1 MKVKEIIRDIVKEL
15 KTEVEVE
22 YRDAQQWFFKEGIE
36 LYGVRVGTVRRI
48 GRKYFRKIEPRDK
61 KTVFD
66 LGEELLKLEK
76 QETRI
81 IAFQWA
87 SGMSRDF
94 ELGDFVVFERWLK
107 KYVSNWASCDG
118 LCTGPLGE
126 LLVQYPQLIKKTVLW
141 RKSKNRWVRRAAAV
155 SLIKPVKKKQN
166 LADVFKAA
174 DALLLD
180 EDDMVQKGY
189 GWMLKEASN
198 VYRKEIFDFV
208 MKRKDKMPR
217 TALRYAIEKM
227 PQSWRKRAMAR
238 RE

>member
-1 MKVKEIIRDIVKEL
+1 MKKIIQSIIKEL
-15 KTEVEVE
+15 KAEAETK
-22 YRDAQQWFFKEGIE
+22 YKDAQQWFFKEDID
-36 LYGVRVGTVRRI
+36 LYGVRVGEVRRI
-48 GRKYFRKIEPRDK
+48 GRKYFKGVEPRDK
-61 KTVFD
+61 KAVFD

-87 SGMSRDF
+87 SGVKKEF
-94 ELGDFVVFERWLK
+94 EPGDFKMFEGWLK

-126 LLVQYPQLIKKTVLW
+126 LLTQYPELIRKTVPW
-141 RKSKNRWVRRAAAV
+141 RKSKNRWVRRGAAV
-155 SLIKPVKKKQN
+155 CLIKPVKKKQN
-166 LADVFKAA
+166 LKDVLAAA

-180 EDDMVQKGY
+180 QNDMVQKGY

-198 VYRKEIFDFV
+198 VYRKEVFDFV

-227 PQSWRKRAMAR
+227 PQSWRRKAMG
-238 RE
+238 